1 MCHSEPE
8 EWDDGTEGR
17 GFDRAT
23 TIGCARHFAGEF
35 LGQMLHLNAFEG
47 YDHVLAK
54 SDFPTD
60 ENWSAAKKKEYAK
73 SFSDIVHALN
83 VVDKKTKKSWSL
95 VPHLHDPNTRVV
107 ETVVDE
113 IGVFAVSIPGAG
125 IVTKGRGKR
134 KKY

>member
-83 VVDKKTKKSWSL
+83 VERRAVGSTGRPRLGARGTS
-95 VPHLHDPNTRVV
+95 RVS
-107 ETVVDE
+107 
-113 IGVFAVSIPGAG
+113 F
-125 IVTKGRGKR
+125 
-134 KKY
+134 

>member
-1 MCHSEPE
+1 
-8 EWDDGTEGR
+8 
-17 GFDRAT
+17 
-23 TIGCARHFAGEF
+23 
-35 LGQMLHLNAFEG
+35 MLHLNAFEG

-60 ENWSAAKKKEYAK
+60 ENWSAAEKKEYAK

-83 VVDKKTKKSWSL
+83 VVDQKTKKSRSL
-95 VPHLHDPNTRVV
+95 VPHLHDPNTQVV

-125 IVTKGRGKR
+125 IVTK
-134 KKY
+134 